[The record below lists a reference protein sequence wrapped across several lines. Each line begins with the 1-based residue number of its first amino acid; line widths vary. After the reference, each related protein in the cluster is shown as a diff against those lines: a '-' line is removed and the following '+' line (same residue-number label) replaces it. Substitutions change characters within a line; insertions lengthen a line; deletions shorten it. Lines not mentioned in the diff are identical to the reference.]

1 MQMMAPQFSENSDDE
16 ASSNVSAA
24 SDGGGSI
31 SDASDDGAPDP
42 AEFDQIRSPSD
53 DDDDN
58 DDDDD
63 DDDDDASSSSESDAG
78 APAHDIFSKI
88 DRLEKEDDRPASKR
102 RSATDDDG
110 TARLKRDALAVR
122 AAIDAWHRLVEARIL
137 VQRCLNRRDAV
148 FGVDDDGG
156 GKAAA
161 RGSKKRKGAE
171 AEERRAI
178 CDLADESLDMLSELR
193 RAVDPSSGG
202 GPEAVPAADAA
213 SRLAASHASLV
224 PAWSA
229 SLLAIQSDL
238 RLRAGGSGAATRKFA
253 AVDGGL
259 WEQVEAT
266 VAHDRLMRASAG
278 AGAAPAPGDALGAFD
293 DSRAYQALLK
303 DFLSSRAS
311 ADAAAAHGGGGK
323 AAADALEDEARRGA
337 RRKKKQAAADAAD
350 VDRRASKGRRI
361 RYVEHPKLVN
371 FCFPVPRAEPA
382 VPDDVFIRSIFGGAR
397 G

>member
-1 MQMMAPQFSENSDDE
+1 MQMMAPQFSEDLDDE
-16 ASSNVSAA
+16 ASSNVSDA

-31 SDASDDGAPDP
+31 SDGSDPDL
-42 AEFDQIRSPSD
+42 AELDQVRLPSD
-53 DDDDN
+53 DDDDV
-58 DDDDD
+58 
-63 DDDDDASSSSESDAG
+63 DDDDASSSSESDAG

-88 DRLEKEDDRPASKR
+88 DQLEKEDDRPASMR

-137 VQRCLNRRDAV
+137 VQRCLNRRDSV
-148 FGVDDDGG
+148 FGDDDDVSE
-156 GKAAA
+156 KAAA
-161 RGSKKRKGAE
+161 RRRKKRKGTQAE
-171 AEERRAI
+171 GEERRAI

-193 RAVDPSSGG
+193 RAVDPSPGG

-213 SRLAASHASLV
+213 SRLAASHTCLV

-238 RLRAGGSGAATRKFA
+238 RLRAGGSAASTRKFA

-266 VAHDRLMRASAG
+266 VAHDRLMRASSG
-278 AGAAPAPGDALGAFD
+278 AGAAPAPGGALGAFD

-323 AAADALEDEARRGA
+323 AASDALEDEARRGA